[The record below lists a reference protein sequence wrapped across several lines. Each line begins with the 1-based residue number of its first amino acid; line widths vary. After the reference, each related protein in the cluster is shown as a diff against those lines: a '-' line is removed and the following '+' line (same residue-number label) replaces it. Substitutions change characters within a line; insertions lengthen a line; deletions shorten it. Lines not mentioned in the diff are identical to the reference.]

1 MFNLLIVKS
10 FRQQSSVL
18 YSRRMPSKVS
28 QQQCGNACES
38 VMYVLIQEHNRLEV
52 NTGFT
57 QNYKWHFLKYF
68 KFFFYVYLTN
78 EILNNLYFVFR
89 VFLLSGDNFHF
100 IKNNFETNKLYLE
113 SWAIFYML
121 WPALF
126 MKSL

>member
-1 MFNLLIVKS
+1 
-10 FRQQSSVL
+10 
-18 YSRRMPSKVS
+18 MPSKVS

-38 VMYVLIQEHNRLEV
+38 VMNVLIQEHNRLEV
-52 NTGFT
+52 NTSFT
-57 QNYKWHFLKYF
+57 QNYKWDFLKYF
-68 KFFFYVYLTN
+68 NFFFYVYLTN
-78 EILNNLYFVFR
+78 EILNNLYFLFR

-100 IKNNFETNKLYLE
+100 IKNNFETNNLYLE

>member
-38 VMYVLIQEHNRLEV
+38 VMNVLIQEHNRLEV
-52 NTGFT
+52 NTSFT
-57 QNYKWHFLKYF
+57 QNYKWDFLKYF
-68 KFFFYVYLTN
+68 NFFFYVYLTN
-78 EILNNLYFVFR
+78 EILNNLYFLFR

-100 IKNNFETNKLYLE
+100 IKNNFETNNLYLE

>member
-1 MFNLLIVKS
+1 VFNLLIVKS

-38 VMYVLIQEHNRLEV
+38 VMNVLIQEHNRLEV

-57 QNYKWHFLKYF
+57 QNYKWDFLKYF
-68 KFFFYVYLTN
+68 KNIFFIFYVYLTN

-89 VFLLSGDNFHF
+89 F
-100 IKNNFETNKLYLE
+100 
-113 SWAIFYML
+113 FY
-121 WPALF
+121 
-126 MKSL
+126 

>member
-38 VMYVLIQEHNRLEV
+38 VMNVLIQEHNRLEV
-52 NTGFT
+52 NTSFT
-57 QNYKWHFLKYF
+57 QNYKWDFLKYF
-68 KFFFYVYLTN
+68 NFFIYVYLKN
-78 EILNNLYFVFR
+78 EILNNLYFLFR

-100 IKNNFETNKLYLE
+100 IKNNFETNNLYLE